1 MPEPAREPRLSRV
14 PILTYHSLD
23 ESGSVVSV
31 RPSTFR
37 RHMEVLR
44 ERGFRGFALG
54 DLLEAWRGERTLESR
69 PVVLTFDDGLRNT
82 AAEAAPVLGALRF
95 RATVFVVAGCCG
107 RTNDWPGQLR
117 GIPRLPLLTLP
128 ELAALARDG
137 FEVGAHGLTH
147 SPLDALP
154 PAEGE
159 AEVRDSRRILE
170 DALGREVPV
179 FAYPYGRADARTRAC
194 VRTHYRG
201 ACSVELGTARP
212 DQDRHWLPRIDAY
225 YLRHPALFAL
235 LGTDLGRA
243 YLGLR
248 AGGRFLRQRRPRS

>member
-1 MPEPAREPRLSRV
+1 MPDPARDARLARV

-37 RHMEVLR
+37 RHMELLR
-44 ERGFRGFALG
+44 ERGYRGVALG
-54 DLLEAWRGERTLESR
+54 DLLAAWRGEKTLESR

-82 AAEAAPVLGALRF
+82 AEEAAPVLGALGF
-95 RATVFVVAGCCG
+95 RATIFVVAGCCG
-107 RTNDWPGQLR
+107 RTNDWPGQWR
-117 GIPRLPLLTLP
+117 IPRLPLLTLA
-128 ELAALARDG
+128 ELAGLARDG

-147 SPLDALP
+147 APLDVLP
-154 PAEGE
+154 PAEAESEVKE
-159 AEVRDSRRILE
+159 ARRILE
-170 DALGREVPV
+170 DALGREVSV
-179 FAYPYGRADARTRAC
+179 FAYPYGRADGRVRAC
-194 VRTHYRG
+194 VGMHYRG
-201 ACSVELGTARP
+201 ACCVELGIARP
-212 DQDRHWLPRIDAY
+212 DQDRHWLPRIDVY

-248 AGGRFLRQRRPRS
+248 AGGRWLRHRQ